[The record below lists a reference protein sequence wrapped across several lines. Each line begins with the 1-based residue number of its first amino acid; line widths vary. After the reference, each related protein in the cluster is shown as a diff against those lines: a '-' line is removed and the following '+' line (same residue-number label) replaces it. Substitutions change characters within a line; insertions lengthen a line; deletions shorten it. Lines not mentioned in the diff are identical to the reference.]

1 MTQFKKSEDL
11 EIYEMDYSTNAH
23 LQDVCDV
30 RQPVLFNVRYHSRIV

>member
-11 EIYEMDYSTNAH
+11 EIYEMDYSTNAN

-30 RQPVLFNVRYHSRIV
+30 RQPVLFNVKDIIL